1 MTGLSTFTA
10 KQLHHIERAVAFSE
24 ELVSNAYK
32 MSTSQWLRR
41 KYDVRTLA
49 ELEPHEVVHGPFAQI
64 VRYEG
69 QRKDSLLGSMVY
81 DFYKICLQDH
91 TILAAL
97 AQRPEI
103 RLYPFVLYILVHEL
117 IHIVRFSTFQ
127 QHFDASAD
135 ERIAEEQRVHARTRE
150 ILTKLPTQGLQEA
163 LDHFDRWC
171 EPFENLSDR

>member
-1 MTGLSTFTA
+1 MSGLPTFSTD
-10 KQLHHIERAVAFSE
+10 QLRHVERAVSVSE

-49 ELEPHEVVHGPFAQI
+49 KLEPHEVVHGPFAQI

-69 QRKDSLLGSMVY
+69 QRKDSMLGSMAY
-81 DFYKICLQDH
+81 DFYNICLQDH

-97 AQRPEI
+97 AQRSDI
-103 RLYPFVLYILVHEL
+103 RLFPFVLYILVHEL

-127 QHFDASAD
+127 QHFEASPE
-135 ERIAEEQRVHARTRE
+135 ERILEEQRVHARTRE
-150 ILTKLPTQGLQEA
+150 ILSKLQTHGLKEA

-171 EPFENLSDR
+171 TPFENLSDR